1 VIVVFTMAAVIWG
14 IGWAMKA
21 PRQARWMMIGLLF
34 VAVLGI
40 QVALPDG
47 HPLREGTG
55 GSPAF
60 WLLIAAFAGLAM
72 LYARGLRYLR
82 ARSGAAPAGT
92 GGGVASG
99 PAGAGTDGRAS
110 PGPGPGAGTDE
121 GAPRKMG
128 AVELERYARHIV
140 LRELGGPGQRAL
152 KHASVLVV
160 GAGGL
165 GAPALLYLA
174 AAGIGRIGV
183 IDDDRVENANLQRQV
198 IFRDADIGLPKV
210 FAAAEAMKAQNPYT
224 EVRPY
229 NRRLTPEIAAELI
242 GEYDLVLD
250 GSDDFAT
257 RTAVN
262 RACVETETPLVS
274 GALSAWEAQVS
285 LFDPARGGP
294 CYACVFPSPAAPGL
308 APSCAEAG
316 VLGPLPGVAGAMMAV
331 EAIKVLADAGT
342 GLRGR
347 LALYDALHAETRTI
361 RVKPNED
368 CAVCAGRGAD
378 RTSPEEAQH
387 A

>member
-1 VIVVFTMAAVIWG
+1 MIVVFTMAAVIWG

-60 WLLIAAFAGLAM
+60 WLLIAAFAGLAL

-82 ARSGAAPAGT
+82 ERSGAAPAGA
-92 GGGVASG
+92 GGGVAKR
-99 PAGAGTDGRAS
+99 PAAAGAAGRALPES
-110 PGPGPGAGTDE
+110 GTGE

-128 AVELERYARHIV
+128 EVELERYARHIV

-174 AAGIGRIGV
+174 AAGVGRIGV

-229 NRRLTPEIAAELI
+229 NRRLTPEIAAELS

-257 RTAVN
+257 RAAVN

-274 GALSAWEAQVS
+274 GALSAWEAQVG

-361 RVKPNED
+361 RIKPNED
-368 CAVCAGRGAD
+368 CAVCAGRGAGLA
-378 RTSPEEAQH
+378 SPGEARR